1 MNIARILLAACFAG
15 AITLGLFVLMTV
27 LIYSNQKGPN
37 EEETIKIADITL
49 PKTTVEERYETVKPD
64 KPEEPDV
71 PPPPDV
77 PQQDLDTPDADL
89 SGLKIA
95 APSAKTDLNVKGVGG
110 FSGDGEYLPIVKVQ
124 PVYPR
129 RALQRGIE
137 GYVIVEFTVTKSGA
151 VRDPFVVE
159 ADPANIFDRAALKAA
174 SKFKYKPRVI
184 DGEPIEV
191 PGVQNKITFAIAK

>member
-1 MNIARILLAACFAG
+1 MNIVRFLLAACLAV
-15 AITLGLFVLMTV
+15 AITSGLFALMTA
-27 LIYSNQKGPN
+27 LIASNQKAPN
-37 EEETIKIADITL
+37 EEESIKIADITL
-49 PKTTVEERYETVKPD
+49 PNTTVEERYEAAKPE
-64 KPEEPDV
+64 KPEEPDT

-77 PQQDLDTPDADL
+77 PQQDLDTPDVDL
-89 SGLKIA
+89 TGIKIA

-151 VRDPFVVE
+151 VRDPIVVE
-159 ADPANIFDRAALKAA
+159 SDPPNIFDSAATKAAL
-174 SKFKYKPRVI
+174 KFKYKPRVV
-184 DGEPIEV
+184 DGEAIEV